1 MMKDILITSS
11 ALILAL
17 LLIRRVFRGALSRRF
32 QYALWGLVLV
42 RLLVPV
48 SLLPAA
54 DFSVLSAA
62 RPVEQAV
69 AERVNL
75 NRVLYFR
82 PQGQVSQA
90 ELEERN
96 IDPERISTT
105 RGEGLTVETKGPN
118 QPWDS
123 YLVRDPETGA
133 VTWYAEATVGP
144 WRILDKVWKAG
155 MILMG
160 GFFLLSNLGFYL
172 RLRKNRKE
180 WRAQWLRPTISATP
194 QSGGTQPLVG
204 PDDPTGHFSRK
215 IYVVPQEVI
224 PSPCLFGRSIYITPA
239 VAADESKL
247 RHVLCHEATHAK
259 HGDPVWALLRCVC
272 LTVYWFDPL
281 VWIAARCARIDC
293 ELACDE
299 GALAVLGEGERI
311 PYGQTLVSLIPVKR
325 GSNPLIAATTMTAGK
340 KQLADRVKR
349 IAQRPRQFW
358 AAALAVAML
367 AGIVSACTF
376 TGGKESPAP
385 SPSQGPSED
394 TIRALSGEELR
405 WFNEEFFNHFSSP
418 ASYSYNIRNQFAS
431 PINLYERP
439 EDINLYELFY
449 LEGRTPTPKELRAYG
464 VEEES
469 DLVCPV
475 YVITAGEMEAL
486 LEEYT
491 GLSLEEVDLEGL
503 GYEYVE
509 AVDAYF
515 NMHGDTNYCG
525 YLDFTAGT
533 REGDRVKLY
542 HRSDF
547 AGGGWYCVTLEEGRD
562 DPARPTEEGEE
573 SPYWF
578 VSNVACDRPLIPTP
592 LPAWE
597 PEKTV
602 SLAGLEPYAPPAVT
616 VETHVGDFDNS
627 YENRLENWD
636 FEGRNVVVY
645 RATDGKIYAAVR
657 REEGV
662 MDVFFPLSDDDFSL
676 FPYSDLLGHNG
687 FTLTYRPEAD
697 AQRYPTDS
705 DYYYFDEAGTPVLLA
720 RGHEECL
727 ALDLDG
733 DGRDELVTPWQLFFE
748 REGAVYE
755 TRLEELVKEACP
767 ELTYWEY
774 SLWDKYGKRLYVK
787 GLSGEATW
795 ERYVYFDGESLLIYK
810 NEKPTIDHMVEG
822 ADEGVPTPVVE
833 AAREFVDGVYVTAE
847 AEQLEAELREKAHQ
861 AGVGEAPEGELP
873 PEFDDWRIDYFDGPY
888 RYPYGGAVVEG
899 WWFNYELHTAT
910 PEKVVLAGG
919 KYITEDNWVSPGYP
933 GCDALFFEVGSD
945 GSYRLLSRGMFQEYQ
960 ESDFVRHAVL
970 GMMREE
976 GVKLEPGY
984 SYDLLDLAYDLDQ
997 ILDHP
1002 GDGGVNLEL
1011 APLSGAGGWRA
1022 TYSADPKEGYGPYL
1036 RASFSDPEQYR
1047 WTRLEAAPQIP
1058 VETCLTLAR
1067 EDWSLILR
1075 FWEGSD
1081 LVMRKGDNEEPVWYR
1096 AEGSSQGSIFTLA
1109 RGWFDEAEM
1118 RERAGVALKDHGE
1131 GPYETAMA
1139 YLTYAETAAKTLA
1152 APGGRYTCAFA
1163 KIADLEWEYPDPEDR
1178 GRFRFSY
1185 SLIFLPE
1192 NGEALN
1198 NLMAG
1203 NTGAYEGSDPEA
1215 PEGAL
1220 QYWRTGEMYLE
1231 DGYWHCGGLYTG

>member
-1 MMKDILITSS
+1 MMKEILITST

-17 LLIRRVFRGALSRRF
+17 LLIRRVFRGVLSRRF
-32 QYALWGLVLV
+32 QYALWALVLV

-48 SLLPAA
+48 NLLPAS
-54 DFSVLSAA
+54 DFSVLTAA
-62 RPVEQAV
+62 KPMEQAV
-69 AERVNL
+69 TARLDRIAVAPVRPENIQTPEAPL
-75 NRVLYFR
+75 NPPSVLDHGAPEGPL
-82 PQGQVSQA
+82 PQSIEPGTA
-90 ELEERN
+90 PGLE
-96 IDPERISTT
+96 PAPGMTA
-105 RGEGLTVETKGPN
+105 GEIMAL
-118 QPWDS
+118 
-123 YLVRDPETGA
+123 
-133 VTWYAEATVGP
+133 
-144 WRILDKVWKAG
+144 VWKVG
-155 MILMG
+155 MVLMG
-160 GFFLLSNLGFYL
+160 GFFLLSNLIFFYK
-172 RLRKNRKE
+172 LRKSR
-180 WRAQWLRPTISATP
+180 RAFESKAALPVY
-194 QSGGTQPLVG
+194 LV
-204 PDDPTGHFSRK
+204 PDG
-215 IYVVPQEVI
+215 VI
-224 PSPCLFGRSIYITPA
+224 PSPCLFGRSIYITPT
-239 VAADESKL
+239 VGSDEQKL
-247 RHVLCHEATHAK
+247 RHVLAHEETHAR
-259 HGDPVWALLRCVC
+259 HWDPLWALLRCVC

-340 KQLADRVKR
+340 KQLTDRVKR
-349 IAQRPRQFW
+349 IAQRPRQFL
-358 AAALAVAML
+358 AAALAVAVL

-418 ASYSYNIRNQFAS
+418 ISYTYNIRNQFAS

-449 LEGRTPTPKELRAYG
+449 LEGRTPTSKELRAYG
-464 VEEES
+464 VEEEA

-475 YVITAGEMEAL
+475 YVITAGEMEKL
-486 LEEYT
+486 LGEYT

-525 YLDFTAGT
+525 DLDFTAGT
-533 REGDRVKLY
+533 REGDTVRLY

-547 AGGGWYCVTLEEGRD
+547 AGGGWYCVTLKERRAGSS
-562 DPARPTEEGEE
+562 RPTEEGE

-578 VSNVACDRPLIPTP
+578 VSNAACDRPLIPTP
-592 LPAWE
+592 LPVWE

-602 SLAGLEPYAPPAVT
+602 SLTELEPYAPPAVT
-616 VETHVGDFDNS
+616 VETHVGDFVDT
-627 YENRLENWD
+627 YENRLENWSFD
-636 FEGRNVVVY
+636 GRNVVVY
-645 RATDGKIYAAVR
+645 RATDGKIYAALR
-657 REEGV
+657 REDGSME
-662 MDVFFPLSDDDFSL
+662 VFFTFSDLDFSL
-676 FPYSDLLGHNG
+676 FPYSDLLGHDG

-720 RGHEECL
+720 RGHEECR
-727 ALDLDG
+727 AVDLDG
-733 DGRDELVTPWQLFFE
+733 DGRDELATPWQLFFE

-755 TRLEELVKEACP
+755 ARLEELVKEACP
-767 ELTYWEY
+767 ELTYWDY
-774 SLWDKYGKRLYVK
+774 SLWDKYSKRLYVR

-822 ADEGVPTPVVE
+822 ADEGVPATVVE
-833 AAREFVDGVYVTAE
+833 AAREFVDGVFITA
-847 AEQLEAELREKAHQ
+847 EAELREKAHQ
-861 AGVGEAPEGELP
+861 AGAGEAPEGELP

-899 WWFNYELHTAT
+899 WWFNYEMHTAT
-910 PEKVVLAGG
+910 PERVVLAGG
-919 KYITEDNWVSPGYP
+919 RYLTEDGWVSPGYP

-945 GSYRLLSRGMFQEYQ
+945 GSYRLLSSGMFQEYQ
-960 ESDFVRHAVL
+960 ESDFVRRAVL

-1002 GDGGVNLEL
+1002 GDGGVGLEL
-1011 APLSGAGGWRA
+1011 APLSGAGGWKA
-1022 TYSADPKEGYGPYL
+1022 AYSADPKEGYGPYL

-1067 EDWSLILR
+1067 EDRSLVLQ

-1109 RGWFDEAEM
+1109 RSWFDEVEM
-1118 RERAGVALKDHGE
+1118 RERAGVALGDHGE

-1152 APGGRYTCAFA
+1152 APGGRYTCTFA

-1185 SLIFLPE
+1185 SLIFVPE

-1203 NTGAYEGSDPEA
+1203 NTGEYEGSDPEV